1 VLPQHKKELEQV
13 VGMYFRMG
21 LVQMPGNRVYWE
33 NDRYYKPV
41 PEVISRNRFQLL
53 LRSIHFVDNFCI
65 SDDQK
70 KDKLWKIRPW
80 LDKLQQNCQA
90 VVPEEHNSVDE
101 MMVAYKGRTS
111 SIKQYIRAK
120 PHPWG
125 FKILARTTA
134 TGILC
139 DFDVYQKGDGNR
151 SELGQGADVVLQLT
165 NLQFYSLPYQL
176 MNATKFLLTTFL
188 QVCR

>member
-1 VLPQHKKELEQV
+1 LWTTSASPMTRKRTNCGRSVL
-13 VGMYFRMG
+13 G
-21 LVQMPGNRVYWE
+21 WTSC
-33 NDRYYKPV
+33 DRIV
-41 PEVISRNRFQLL
+41 RLL
-53 LRSIHFVDNFCI
+53 FPKN
-65 SDDQK
+65 
-70 KDKLWKIRPW
+70 
-80 LDKLQQNCQA
+80 
-90 VVPEEHNSVDE
+90 NSVDE